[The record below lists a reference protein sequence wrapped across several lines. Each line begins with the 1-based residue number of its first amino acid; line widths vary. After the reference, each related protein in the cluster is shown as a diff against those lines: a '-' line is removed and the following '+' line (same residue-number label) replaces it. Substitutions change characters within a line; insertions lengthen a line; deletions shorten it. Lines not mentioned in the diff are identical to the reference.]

1 VLIESTSLTLK
12 DRSTAP
18 ADPNRRKVVF
28 KSSTVGD
35 PAANQVVV
43 PGRGTGADPT
53 PGGGTG
59 GGAVFEVYNSNGSGE
74 KVSVTLPASGWSALD
89 DSQTPRGYKYKSAAP
104 TDAVT
109 RVLIRGNLLKVRG
122 GRSQWAY
129 TLNETSLGRVAV
141 RLTMGSA
148 FRWCAD
154 TPAKSSGSPPSTASN
169 DRIDKFS
176 GARNTPAPA
185 SCPPVP

>member
-28 KSSTVGD
+28 KSVTVGD
-35 PAANQVVV
+35 APANQIAV
-43 PGRGTGADPT
+43 PARGSAADPT

-74 KVSVTLPASGWSALD
+74 KVSVTLPATGWSALD
-89 DSQTPRGYKYKSAAP
+89 DSQTPRGYKYKSALS
-104 TDAVT
+104 TDAIT
-109 RVLIRGNLLKVRG
+109 RVLVRGNLLRVRG
-122 GRSQWAY
+122 GRSDWTY
-129 TLNETSLGRVAV
+129 TLNEPSQVRVAV

-154 TPAKSSGSPPSTASN
+154 TPAKPSSTGSN
-169 DRIDKFS
+169 DRIDKFA

-185 SCPPVP
+185 SCPAVP